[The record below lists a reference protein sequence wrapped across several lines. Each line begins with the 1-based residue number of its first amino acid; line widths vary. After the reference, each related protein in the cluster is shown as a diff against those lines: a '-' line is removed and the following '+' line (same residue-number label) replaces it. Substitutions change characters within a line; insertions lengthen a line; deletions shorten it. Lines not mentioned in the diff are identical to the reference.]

1 MDLELKGKNVLVAAG
16 SRGIGRAVAEG
27 FLQEGATVT
36 ICARDAAMLERA
48 RTEMGKWGAVRTV
61 SADVTRAA
69 DVETAVRQAAVNGR
83 LDALFVNAGGP
94 PAGKFED
101 FDDSAWQQ
109 AFELNLLSSVR
120 LVRAAL
126 PFMKATGGGAIVQ
139 LMSFVV
145 KEPGLWVGN
154 LILSNAIRA
163 GAVGLAKTLAREFAP
178 FAIRVNT
185 VLPGRIDTERSR
197 GLDASRAQREG
208 RSREELHAEQARQ
221 VPLGRY
227 GRPEEVAAMI
237 VFLASPRAS
246 YITGATVQ
254 VDGGLVASLL

>member
-1 MDLELKGKNVLVAAG
+1 MPFTCPSCGNTRNFLVKTLQMHVVRLDDTRVEVNEEGRPAVIEVLCD
-16 SRGIGRAVAEG
+16 E
-27 FLQEGATVT
+27 
-36 ICARDAAMLERA
+36 C
-48 RTEMGKWGAVRTV
+48 
-61 SADVTRAA
+61 
-69 DVETAVRQAAVNGR
+69 ETA
-83 LDALFVNAGGP
+83 L
-94 PAGKFED
+94 KFED
-101 FDDSAWQQ
+101 FDDSAWQR

-163 GAVGLAKTLAREFAP
+163 GAVGLAKTLARELAP

-197 GLDASRAQREG
+197 GLDAGRAQREG

>member
-16 SRGIGRAVAEG
+16 SRGIGRAVAEA

-36 ICARDAAMLERA
+36 ICAREAAILERA

-69 DVETAVRQAAVNGR
+69 DIETAVRQAAVNGR

-101 FDDSAWQQ
+101 FDDSAWQR

-163 GAVGLAKTLAREFAP
+163 GAVGLAKTLARELAP

-197 GLDASRAQREG
+197 GLDAGRAQREG